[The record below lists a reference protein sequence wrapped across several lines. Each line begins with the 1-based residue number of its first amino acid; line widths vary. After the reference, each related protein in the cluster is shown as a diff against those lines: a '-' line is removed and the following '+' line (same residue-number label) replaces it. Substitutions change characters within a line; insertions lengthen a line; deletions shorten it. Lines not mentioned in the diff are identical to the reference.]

1 MKQEGFRMM
10 NCPICG
16 KKVPGGGF
24 ALCSV
29 CREQISALRPEDRR
43 YLWYARA
50 VRRAL
55 FGAEAV

>member
-1 MKQEGFRMM
+1 MM

-24 ALCSV
+24 ALCSI